1 MKIKVKKLKEN
12 AVIPEYKTEFSAA
25 ADLYAC
31 LDEPLTV
38 GPGQRA
44 GIPLGFAIE
53 YDDNDA
59 VAVICARS
67 GLASKHGMTLSNG
80 IGVVDPD
87 YRGELTAAMINLSDR
102 DYTVNPGDRVAQ
114 LMFVPIIRGE
124 FEEAD
129 ELSETKRGAGGF
141 GSTGK

>member
-1 MKIKVKKLKEN
+1 MKIKVKKLREN
-12 AVIPEYKTEFSAA
+12 AVMPEYKTEFSAA

-31 LDEPLTV
+31 IDGPVTLQ
-38 GPGQRA
+38 PGQRA
-44 GIPLGFAIE
+44 GIPLGLAIE
-53 YDDNDA
+53 YEDNDV

-87 YRGELTAAMINLSDR
+87 YRGELTVAMINLSDKE
-102 DYTVNPGDRVAQ
+102 YTVCPGDRVAQ
-114 LMFVPIIRGE
+114 LMFLPIVRGV
-124 FEEAD
+124 FEEAE
-129 ELSETKRGAGGF
+129 ELGQTERGEGGF